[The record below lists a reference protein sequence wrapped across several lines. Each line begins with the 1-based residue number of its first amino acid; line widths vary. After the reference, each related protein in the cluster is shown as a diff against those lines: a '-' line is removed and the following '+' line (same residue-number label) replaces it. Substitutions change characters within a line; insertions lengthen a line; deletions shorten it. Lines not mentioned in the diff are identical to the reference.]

1 MTDARQIT
9 SVQLP
14 LKGTV
19 NMPQVVDVLEELLS
33 GEVVDAN
40 DVARVLGTTARSVA
54 RWQAAEVSPR
64 RESEERLLELK
75 AVLDLAR
82 RVLRPEIARLWLR
95 SPNPELSY
103 EKPLDLITRGEYRKV
118 IGSLLAIAEGV
129 TA

>member
-1 MTDARQIT
+1 
-9 SVQLP
+9 
-14 LKGTV
+14 
-19 NMPQVVDVLEELLS
+19 MPQVVDVLEELLS

-40 DVARVLGTTARSVA
+40 DVARVLGTSARSVA

-118 IGSLLAIAEGV
+118 IGSLLATAEGI